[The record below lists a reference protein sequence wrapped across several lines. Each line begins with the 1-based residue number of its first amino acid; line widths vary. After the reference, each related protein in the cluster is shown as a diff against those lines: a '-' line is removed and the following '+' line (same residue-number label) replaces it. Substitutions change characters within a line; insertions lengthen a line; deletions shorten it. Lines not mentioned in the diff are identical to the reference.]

1 MRSMTPRQAPRLAS
15 ITPVR
20 IAEQLR
26 AELERH
32 GIAADVNDG
41 YGLAVVSVWHGLV
54 VWTDGLNLWWRVGWS
69 RRRKRPIYAWHP
81 ASEPP
86 RAANRIAIC
95 YANLRA
101 ATAHQ

>member
-1 MRSMTPRQAPRLAS
+1 MTPEQSPHL
-15 ITPVR
+15 TPVVPVR

-26 AELERH
+26 TELERH
-32 GIAADVNDG
+32 GITADVNDG

-54 VWTDGLNLWWRVGWS
+54 VWTNGLTLWWRVGWS
-69 RRRKRPIYAWHP
+69 RRRRRPVYAWHP
-81 ASEPP
+81 ASEPQ

-101 ATAHQ
+101 ADAQQ